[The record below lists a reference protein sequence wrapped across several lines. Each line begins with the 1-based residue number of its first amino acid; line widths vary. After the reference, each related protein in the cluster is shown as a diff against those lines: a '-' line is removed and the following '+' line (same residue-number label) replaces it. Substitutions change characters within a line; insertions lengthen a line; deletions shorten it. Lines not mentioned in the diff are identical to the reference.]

1 MKKQNYTEDNY
12 NIIQVVMKSQECKF
26 VLPKDHKVFCF
37 LEFMK
42 GLDLNKY
49 LKKEK
54 DTRGRKATIW
64 KLCCLYRKLDY
75 AERIEKSMNFTSYFI
90 FSSA

>member
-1 MKKQNYTEDNY
+1 
-12 NIIQVVMKSQECKF
+12 MKSQECKF

-54 DTRGRKATIW
+54 DTRGRKA
-64 KLCCLYRKLDY
+64 RV
-75 AERIEKSMNFTSYFI
+75 
-90 FSSA
+90 